1 MRRGLIQSS
10 RPTRTPL
17 SVTMSD
23 AQEDPVP
30 SEALAVSEGGVL
42 SDWLSAALFRGSY
55 SFSGSKVRAPPN
67 ART

>member
-1 MRRGLIQSS
+1 
-10 RPTRTPL
+10 
-17 SVTMSD
+17 MSD
-23 AQEDPVP
+23 PQEDPVP